1 MFGLESVA
9 ETTQRP
15 LYHVST
21 GELST
26 EVKAL
31 EKQLSDIFRLSVRW
45 GAVVLLDEAD
55 VLMTKRAT
63 NDLQRNAIVAG
74 KFSSILF

>member
-1 MFGLESVA
+1 MRQTESVA
-9 ETTQRP
+9 ESTRRP

-26 EVKAL
+26 EVASL
-31 EKQLSDIFRLSVRW
+31 EKQLVDIFRLGSRW

-55 VLMTKRAT
+55 VLMQQRTAS
-63 NDLQRNAIVAG
+63 DLQRNAIVAG
-74 KFSSILF
+74 QYWHNT